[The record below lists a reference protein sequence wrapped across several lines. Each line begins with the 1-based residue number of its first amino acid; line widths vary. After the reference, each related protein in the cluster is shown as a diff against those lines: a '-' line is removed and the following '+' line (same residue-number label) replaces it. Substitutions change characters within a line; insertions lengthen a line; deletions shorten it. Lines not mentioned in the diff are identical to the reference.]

1 MAKTTIKAQM
11 KQRRDTKANW
21 ASSNPVL
28 LSGELGFVSDDPN
41 LYKMGDGVT
50 PWNLLPFRGFDGTLA
65 QELGT
70 SPNAVISQK
79 VLSEKF
85 AEIDGKIKALEENSG
100 SGSGSTGG
108 SYLPL
113 TGGTITGSLY
123 VSGVVESRTLSVDSI
138 IYLKGDNAYH
148 SINARSTGDL
158 SINSN
163 KVLKVTTNGGMTID
177 GYEAIHAGNIG
188 NYLSGGSTGGGGT
201 VSGNYLPLTGG
212 DINGSLNVKNILS
225 VGVNGHSLSEQND
238 GSMLIQPQGNLM
250 VIATGYDIDF
260 TGDTFNFNGSPVVTE
275 DSLSDLLPSEGGSVS
290 GSYLPLTGGDITG
303 DLSIDGVLSV
313 GGNAIK
319 TIDGKLCLY
328 SNFALNIL
336 VEGEGANING
346 AQIIHTGNLG
356 RYLEELGYTGGGSV
370 SGSYLPLTG
379 GEIDG
384 SLNVKE
390 TLSVGVNGHSLSE
403 QNDGSMLIQ
412 PQGNLMVIATGY
424 DIDFTGDT
432 FNFNGSPVVT
442 EDSLSDLLP
451 SEGGSSSSGES
462 YVKVR
467 INMAAPKYNEME
479 IFRDG
484 EWQTFTKNIAAEIY
498 EQQLP
503 IIVQDDREE
512 SFGTDKSIQILCN
525 CSAQLSK
532 GLIWNN
538 ALTSSDSLY
547 VLIWQK
553 GSRYY
558 NAALPNAPIKLS
570 AITA

>member
-1 MAKTTIKAQM
+1 MANFDTIKTAIDANINTNGKQEITGGKLNSVLSQM
-11 KQRRDTKANW
+11 LDAID
-21 ASSNPVL
+21 VL
-28 LSGELGFVSDDPN
+28 LTDIDARVSDIELGGAGGGTAS
-41 LYKMGDGVT
+41 GD
-50 PWNLLPFRGFDGTLA
+50 
-65 QELGT
+65 
-70 SPNAVISQK
+70 
-79 VLSEKF
+79 
-85 AEIDGKIKALEENSG
+85 
-100 SGSGSTGG
+100 
-108 SYLPL
+108 YLPL
-113 TGGTITGSLY
+113 TGGNITGSLY
-123 VSGVVESRTLSVDSI
+123 VTGVVESRTLSVDSI

-212 DINGSLNVKNILS
+212 YINGSLNVKNILS
-225 VGVNGHSLSEQND
+225 VGVNGHSISEQNN

-250 VIATGYDIDF
+250 VLATGYDIDF

-275 DSLSDLLPSEGGSVS
+275 ESLPDLLPSGGDSSTS

-346 AQIIHTGNLG
+346 AQIIHEGNLG
-356 RYLEELGYTGGGSV
+356 RYLKELGYTGEGSV
-370 SGSYLPLTG
+370 SGNYLPLTG
-379 GEIDG
+379 GDING
-384 SLNVKE
+384 SLNVKN
-390 TLSVGVNGHSLSE
+390 TLSVGANGHSLSE

-467 INMAAPKYNEME
+467 INMAAQKYNEME

-484 EWQTFTKNIAAEIY
+484 EWQTFTKTIAAEIY

-512 SFGTDKSIQILCN
+512 SFGSNKSIQILCN
-525 CSAQLSK
+525 ASAQLSK

-538 ALTSSDSLY
+538 ALIASDSLY
-547 VLIWQK
+547 MLVWQK
-553 GSRYY
+553 GSMYY
-558 NAALPNAPIKLS
+558 SAALPNAPTKLS
-570 AITA
+570 VITA